1 MRNYTKYNTA
11 NMKAVCLLEDVN
23 VNIINSEVRNLKM
36 HLSLSFPLAGLL
48 LIFHKQ
54 LFSSKL
60 QAKHT
65 HTW

>member
-1 MRNYTKYNTA
+1 
-11 NMKAVCLLEDVN
+11 MKPVCLLEDVN

-48 LIFHKQ
+48 LIFRKQ